1 MRTTVTLDDDVAAK
15 LKEEARRQRS
25 SFKEILNSSIR
36 RGLSAGTAGTTKPY
50 RMRPRPL
57 RARPG
62 VDLDRALRLADEL
75 EDREIVRKISLR
87 K

>member
-1 MRTTVTLDDDVAAK
+1 MRTTVTLDEDVAAK

-25 SFKEILNSSIR
+25 SFKEVLNSSIR
-36 RGLSAGTAGTTKPY
+36 RGLSAGTPLGAKPY
-50 RMRPRPL
+50 QVRPRPM

-62 VDLDRALRLADEL
+62 VDLDRALQLADEL
-75 EDREIVRKISLR
+75 EDREIARKISLR

>member
-1 MRTTVTLDDDVAAK
+1 MRTTVTLDDDVAAN
-15 LKEEARRQRS
+15 LKEEARRQKS
-25 SFKEILNSSIR
+25 SFKEVLNASVR
-36 RGLSAGTAGTTKPY
+36 RGLRAGAPAAAEPY
-50 RMRPRPL
+50 HLRPRAM

-62 VDLDRALRLADEL
+62 VDLDRALQLAGEL